1 MWERPFVSGNFT
13 NSATPILAGQTV
25 IVSNGGPVTAVTV
38 SRRDGKWTTEDA
50 WTNADQP
57 YRLSNPV
64 LIGDTLFGFST
75 RNSGQYF
82 AVDVKTGKSL
92 WTSEPRQAGQAA
104 SARRKSAVRRAAG
117 RSPSARRGAPRDGA
131 AT

>member
-1 MWERPFVSGNFT
+1 MAMDPATARRSSWILTRQLIALTQAKLVGLDVATGALLWERPFVSGNFT

-38 SRRDGKWTTEDA
+38 TRRDGKWITEDA

-64 LIGDTLFGFST
+64 
-75 RNSGQYF
+75 
-82 AVDVKTGKSL
+82 
-92 WTSEPRQAGQAA
+92 
-104 SARRKSAVRRAAG
+104 
-117 RSPSARRGAPRDGA
+117 
-131 AT
+131 